1 MDSEQCVRMEFGP
14 MYRGTSSPWEILCT
28 AHPGMTG
35 EEISAL
41 AASAGVADGP
51 AAKYRDEI
59 DIWRES

>member
-1 MDSEQCVRMEFGP
+1 MEFGP